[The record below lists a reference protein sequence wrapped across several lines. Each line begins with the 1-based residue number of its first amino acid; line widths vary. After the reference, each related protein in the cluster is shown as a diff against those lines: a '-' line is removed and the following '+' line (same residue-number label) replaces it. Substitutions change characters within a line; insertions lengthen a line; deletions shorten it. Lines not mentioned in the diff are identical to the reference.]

1 MYLRGLPRNITSDQE
16 ARFTAKEVLQHWVR
30 DDGTHWSGMY
40 QIAGS
45 IRLHRMMACFA
56 KAQLRPQLEDDA
68 QAGRGHRNVADLWC
82 CVPSCWNTQE
92 SRGGVGSVPLTTTLS
107 APLASGERRSGTQAW
122 QCQKMGPC
130 SNRRLTRPSQLRAQ
144 SPRMWA

>member
-1 MYLRGLPRNITSDQE
+1 MPDVFTWVPRNITSDQE

-45 IRLHRMMACFA
+45 IWLHRMMGCFA

-82 CVPSCWNTQE
+82 CIPSCWNTQE
-92 SRGGVGSVPLTTTLS
+92 SRGGWCGLS
-107 APLASGERRSGTQAW
+107 PFDHHSE
-122 QCQKMGPC
+122 C
-130 SNRRLTRPSQLRAQ
+130 
-144 SPRMWA
+144 SPRIR